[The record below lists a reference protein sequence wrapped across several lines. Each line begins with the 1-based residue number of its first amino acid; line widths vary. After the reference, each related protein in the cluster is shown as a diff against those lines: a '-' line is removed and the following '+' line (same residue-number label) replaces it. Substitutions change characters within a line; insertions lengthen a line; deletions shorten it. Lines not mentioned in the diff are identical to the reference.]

1 MTRRQVLKQL
11 AVLLGGAVSNP
22 VVAAVMSDSRR
33 DSSSDAWQPRTL
45 SGEQDRLVTAVAE
58 VILPATDTPGAAVAG
73 VNQFIDLV
81 LTEWLGDEDR
91 DRFLTGLADLEVSCR
106 AQFDRSFLDLTS
118 EEWMAVLVPL
128 DREAVEARVKAAKAG
143 SVKITDQPFFGMMK
157 EMTLVGYYTSEIG
170 MTQELR
176 YEEYPGSWKG
186 CIPFDEVG
194 RTWA

>member
-22 VVAAVMSDSRR
+22 VVAAVMSDSRQN
-33 DSSSDAWQPRTL
+33 STSDVWRPRTL
-45 SGEQDRLVTAVAE
+45 SAGQDRLVTSVAE
-58 VILPATDTPGAAVAG
+58 SILPATDTPGATATG

-81 LTEWLGDEDR
+81 LTEWLGAEDR
-91 DRFLTGLADLEVSCR
+91 DRFLTGLTDLEARCR
-106 AQFDRSFLDLTS
+106 AQFDRSFTDLTS
-118 EEWMAVLVPL
+118 DERMSLLVPL
-128 DREAVEARVKAAKAG
+128 DTEAVEARVRAAKAG
-143 SVKITDQPFFGMMK
+143 SMEITDQPFFGMMK

>member
-11 AVLLGGAVSNP
+11 AVLLGSAVSNP

-33 DSSSDAWQPRTL
+33 DSASDAWQSRTL
-45 SGEQDRLVTAVAE
+45 SAEQDRLVTTVAE
-58 VILPATDTPGAAVAG
+58 AILPATDTPGAAAVG
-73 VNQFIDLV
+73 VNRFIDLV

-91 DRFLTGLADLEVSCR
+91 DRFLTGLADLEARCR
-106 AQFDRSFLDLTS
+106 AQFDRSFMDLSS
-118 EEWMAVLVPL
+118 EERMTILGPL
-128 DREAVEARVKAAKAG
+128 DEEAVEARVKAAEAG
-143 SVKITDQPFFGMMK
+143 SREITDQPFFGMMK
-157 EMTLVGYYTSEIG
+157 EMTLAGYYTSEIG

-176 YEEYPGSWKG
+176 YEEYPGTWKG